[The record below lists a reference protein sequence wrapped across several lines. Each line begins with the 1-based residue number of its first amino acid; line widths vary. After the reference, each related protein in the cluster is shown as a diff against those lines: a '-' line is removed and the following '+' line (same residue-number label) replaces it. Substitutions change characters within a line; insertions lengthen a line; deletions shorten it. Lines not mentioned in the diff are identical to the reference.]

1 MNRRLEKECESATEY
16 LLPDYMGD
24 VKKLLMSRAR
34 IVPAGKFVS
43 DGSVE
48 VSGNVEY
55 DLLYLDSS
63 GKLTAVNAASDYLQS
78 FEVDG
83 ESYTDSAE
91 ESRVGALKVRVTGPR
106 KISLKAEVK
115 TVLAVSADTEISVE
129 GNAFSDEGREVEKC
143 TAEISFASSLF
154 EKSAGHEYAEV
165 LLSFEGTAED
175 GVEIASV
182 NAVSK
187 ITEAK
192 AGDGDVTLKG
202 ENIVSC
208 IMFLPEGAPRAVKKA
223 FAFEERIAVEGARE
237 GMCVI
242 SSSDVC
248 SATVD
253 LSADGDY
260 MSLIANLN
268 VQYGVEL
275 IENKALE
282 VVTDAYTPGCE
293 CKNKYSDV
301 EFSELIKAGCERF
314 QLSLRCDKA
323 AEKLESVSDVISV
336 GAELRTVAF
345 EAGDGFVR
353 FFGDVM
359 ASGIGYET
367 NVDGSIT
374 YLPFKIQSQF
384 DEKVNID
391 CQNKGKTQLDAQL
404 YVEDC
409 EVSDEGESLL
419 IRCFLCA
426 KYYLFSNKSA
436 RVITLC
442 ETEENRELL
451 SEKSTVTVYYPQSGE
466 RLFDIAKKYKTTSLK
481 IAKDNELSDSALA
494 SFDSPDSLI
503 GVKRLIIR

>member
-1 MNRRLEKECESATEY
+1 MNRRLEKECESGLEY

-24 VKKLLMSRAR
+24 VKKLLTSRAR
-34 IVPAGKFVS
+34 IIPSGKFVS

-48 VSGNVEY
+48 VSGSVEY

-63 GKLTAVNAASDYLQS
+63 GKLTAVNATSDYLQS

-83 ESYTDSAE
+83 ESYTYSGE
-91 ESRVGALKVRVTGPR
+91 ESIVSALKVRVTGPR
-106 KISLKAEVK
+106 KISLKADVK
-115 TVLAVSADTEISVE
+115 TVLTVSEDAEISVE

-165 LLSFEGTAED
+165 LLSLEGTAED
-175 GVEIASV
+175 GVVIASV

-192 AGDGDVTLKG
+192 AGDAEVILKG

-208 IMFLPEGAPRAVKKA
+208 IMLLPEGAPRAVKKA
-223 FAFEERIAVEGARE
+223 FPFEERIAIEGARE
-237 GMCVI
+237 GVNVLPA
-242 SSSDVC
+242 SEVC

-253 LSADGDY
+253 LSADGEY
-260 MSLIANLN
+260 MSLIANLS

-275 IENKALE
+275 IENKTVE

-301 EFSELIKAGCERF
+301 EFSELVKAGCERF
-314 QLSLRCDKA
+314 QLTLRCDKT
-323 AEKLESVSDVISV
+323 AEKLESVSDVIYV
-336 GAELRTVAF
+336 GAELRGVSS
-345 EAGDGFVR
+345 EVGDGFIR
-353 FFGDVM
+353 FFGDIQSNGV
-359 ASGIGYET
+359 GYET

-384 DEKVNID
+384 DEKVNVD
-391 CQNKGKTQLDAQL
+391 CQNKGKTYLDAQL

-409 EVSDEGESLL
+409 EATDEGETLSV
-419 IRCFLCA
+419 RCFVCA
-426 KYYLFSNKSA
+426 KYCLFSNKSA

-442 ETEENRELL
+442 EADENGEIL
-451 SEKSTVTVYYPQSGE
+451 SEKSTVTVYYPRSGE
-466 RLFDIAKKYKTTSLK
+466 RLFDIAKRYKTTSLK

-494 SFDSPDSLI
+494 SFDSPDSLV
-503 GVKRLIIR
+503 GVKRLVIR